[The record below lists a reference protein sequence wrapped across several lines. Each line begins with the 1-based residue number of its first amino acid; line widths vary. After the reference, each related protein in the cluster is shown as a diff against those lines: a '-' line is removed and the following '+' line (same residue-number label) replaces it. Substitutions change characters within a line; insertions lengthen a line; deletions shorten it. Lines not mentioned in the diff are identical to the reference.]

1 LESDFSAVIGPV
13 AGGII
18 VISIIIILLA
28 ILIIFRRKKKLLR
41 TRNNSDIIL
50 LEDRRTPISESR
62 DVTKPIHVDHFVV
75 GVDSNAFPVKNEF
88 EQLADADAK
97 YNVLKL
103 ETSVGEKFAQ
113 MNRLEFV
120 NQKKKNLL

>member
-1 LESDFSAVIGPV
+1 MQSDFSAVIGPV

-18 VISIIIILLA
+18 VIVLIIIFLG
-28 ILIIFRRKKKLLR
+28 ILIIIRRRKKLLR
-41 TRNNSDIIL
+41 TKNNSDILL
-50 LEDRRTPISESR
+50 LEDRRTPARAPISESR

-88 EQLADADAK
+88 ELLADADVK

-103 ETSVGEKFAQ
+103 DTSVGEKFAQ
-113 MNRLEFV
+113 MNRLTFA
-120 NQKKKNLL
+120 KHC

>member
-1 LESDFSAVIGPV
+1 LFFRRLVGSAVGIGFV
-13 AGGII
+13 I
-18 VISIIIILLA
+18 ISIIALTA
-28 ILIIFRRKKKLLR
+28 IFIFFRRKKKLLR
-41 TRNNSDIIL
+41 TQNNSDFLL
-50 LEDRRTPISESR
+50 LENRRTPARAPISESH

-88 EQLADADAK
+88 EMLADADAK

-113 MNRLEFV
+113 MNRLAFV
-120 NQKKKNLL
+120 K

>member
-1 LESDFSAVIGPV
+1 LFFRTLIGSAVGVVFVIISIV
-13 AGGII
+13 ALTAIFII
-18 VISIIIILLA
+18 V
-28 ILIIFRRKKKLLR
+28 RRKKKLFR

-50 LEDRRTPISESR
+50 LEDRRTPARAPISESR

-88 EQLADADAK
+88 EMLADADAK

-103 ETSVGEKFAQ
+103 DTSVGKKFAQ
-113 MNRLEFV
+113 MNRLAKRKSFIFS
-120 NQKKKNLL
+120 